1 MLNRKKYIS
10 KSANADEHISRRTMI
25 LSIGLSGVF
34 ALASSRLAYLQLYK
48 HKDYK
53 SLSDENRITHRLI
66 QPSRGIIY
74 NTQGMPIAEN
84 IESYHASIILEEVS
98 DIHKA
103 LASLNNVLPEK
114 KIDINKTI
122 KKIKKSK
129 KFVPVQ
135 IVNNLSWDE
144 FAKLNS
150 NLYQLKGVF
159 PSVGYKRFYPEKES
173 HAHLLGYISDISKEE
188 YQENPFS
195 KLNNAK
201 SGKIGIEKS
210 FDKELRGRLGSKSIE
225 INAFGREIRELK
237 RIEGQVGK
245 NIQLTVDSDVQNF
258 CFNLLKGVSGSISV
272 IDVNTGYYIALAS
285 APAFDPNK
293 FSEGISSS
301 DWQALLN
308 NKYKPLIN
316 KSISSF
322 YPPGSTIKPL
332 VALAALE
339 SGISPN
345 EIFSC
350 NGKHEV
356 EDTSLESG
364 IKTFHCWKK
373 DGHKEVNMNKAIK
386 VSCDVYFY
394 HIARRVGIDKI
405 AEVCRRFGLGNE
417 VFDLFYEEQPGIVPD
432 KKWKRA
438 TLGKKW
444 LIGETLVSAIGQSY
458 FLSTSSQ
465 LSLAFAQIVN
475 GGKQI
480 RPNLIYKDGDNN
492 VKIPTLLA
500 AQSHLKILM
509 KALDDATN
517 EQGGTSYRSRILGEN
532 KMAGK
537 TGTSQVRVISEKERE
552 EGIIKNKDLPWN
564 KRDHGLYVGYGP
576 IDNPKYAVS
585 VIIEHGG
592 SGSRAAAPMASKIF
606 KFLFRKKM
614 DIKRSSIVNV

>member
-10 KSANADEHISRRTMI
+10 KSENADAHISRRTMI

-34 ALASSRLAYLQLYK
+34 ALMSSRLAYLQLYK

-114 KIDINKTI
+114 KININKTI

-245 NIQLTVDSDVQNF
+245 NIQLTVDSEVQNF

-301 DWQALLN
+301 DWQALLD

>member
-1 MLNRKKYIS
+1 MFDQKKYIS
-10 KSANADEHISRRTMI
+10 KSENTDKQISRRTMI
-25 LSIGLSGVF
+25 LSIGVTGIF
-34 ALASSRLAYLQLYK
+34 ALMSSRLAYLQLYR

-66 QPSRGIIY
+66 QPSRGVIY
-74 NTQGMPIAEN
+74 NAQGKPIANN

-98 DIHKA
+98 DINKA
-103 LASLNNVLPEK
+103 LESLNAVLPEK
-114 KIDINKTI
+114 QIDIDKTI

-135 IVNNLSWDE
+135 IIDNLSWNE

-159 PSVGYKRFYPEKES
+159 PSVGYKRFYPEKDS
-173 HAHLLGYISDISKEE
+173 HAHLLGYISDIAKEE
-188 YQENPFS
+188 YKENPFS

-201 SGKIGIEKS
+201 SGKIGLEKS
-210 FDKELRGRLGSKSIE
+210 LDKELRGRLGLKSIE

-237 RIEGQVGK
+237 RIEGKVGQSV
-245 NIQLTVDSDVQNF
+245 QLTIDSDVQNF
-258 CFNLLKGVSGSISV
+258 CFDLLKGLSGSISV
-272 IDVNTGYYIALAS
+272 IDVNTGNYIALAS

-293 FSEGISSS
+293 FSDGISSS
-301 DWQALLN
+301 DWQSLLD

-316 KSISSF
+316 KSISSY

-339 SGISPN
+339 SGINPN
-345 EIFSC
+345 ETFSC

-364 IKTFHCWKK
+364 IKTFHCWKE

-405 AEVCRRFGLGNE
+405 AEVCRRFGLGDE

-438 TLGKKW
+438 TLGTNW

-480 RPNLIYKDGDNN
+480 KPNLIYRKDERDI
-492 VKIPTLLA
+492 KIPTLLA

-509 KALDDATN
+509 KALDNATN
-517 EQGGTSYRSRILGEN
+517 EPGGTSYRSRILGEN

-537 TGTSQVRVISEKERE
+537 TGTSQVRVITEKERE

-576 IDNPKYAVS
+576 SDRPKYAIS

-592 SGSRAAAPMASKIF
+592 SGSKAAAPIASKIF

-614 DIKRSSIVNV
+614 DIKQSVIKNV